1 MPNYEL
7 AAERAA
13 RKHGIDPRIF
23 KAMIRAESNFNP
35 RAGSPAGARGIAQ
48 FMPATARAYGVNLD
62 DGRVSDDLDGAA
74 RYIKA
79 NLQRTGGNYHQA
91 LSIYNSGQPDKY
103 RAGGYPETIAYVN
116 KIMGGR
122 KNETLAEGGGRSTP
136 SEDGQ
141 RTRTRTVTTSP
152 GVDNSQARAQLLTR
166 FLQSKSANPVD
177 MALQFRQLQ
186 DVAPTTKTVTETVGG
201 TNRNSRDDDGGSRG
215 PRKGT
220 YTVAAGAN
228 RAGVP
233 LSSDMKRF
241 LARITRSGRNVV
253 VTTGSNHGKYTSTGN
268 VSDHHSGR
276 GVDIGSA
283 ANKFPSTGGGTGD
296 LIAAHAIKRASGKSW
311 RESLALARRGGAFTF
326 HRNGKRYQVLYKTQ
340 VGGNHNDHV
349 HIGIG

>member
-35 RAGSPAGARGIAQ
+35 QAGSPAGARGIAQ

-186 DVAPTTKTVTETVGG
+186 DVAPTTKTVTGTVGG

-215 PRKGT
+215 PTSGNF
-220 YTVAAGAN
+220 TVSPGAN

-233 LSSDMKRF
+233 MTSAIKQV
-241 LARITRSGRNVV
+241 LAAMTRSGRRVNVG
-253 VTTGSNHGKYTSTGN
+253 TGSNHSQMTSSGN
-268 VSDHHSGR
+268 VSDHWSGNAA
-276 GVDIGSA
+276 DIPA
-283 ANKFPSTGGGTGD
+283 TGRDGD
-296 LIAAHAIKRASGKSW
+296 LIAAHAIRAATGVPFGEALKRARAGGIQNFNTPQGRVQVIW
-311 RESLALARRGGAFTF
+311 RAPG
-326 HRNGKRYQVLYKTQ
+326 HY
-340 VGGNHNDHV
+340 DHV
-349 HIGIG
+349 HVGINPSR

>member
-48 FMPATARAYGVNLD
+48 FMPATARAYGVDLD
-62 DGRVSDDLDGAA
+62 DGRVADDLDGAA
-74 RYIKA
+74 RYLKA
-79 NLQRTGGNYHQA
+79 NLRRTGGNYHQA

-152 GVDNSQARAQLLTR
+152 GVDNSQARAQILTR

-186 DVAPTTKTVTETVGG
+186 DVAPTTKKVTETVGG
-201 TNRNSRDDDGGSRG
+201 HDGHDHSPAQGG
-215 PRKGT
+215 PRRGN

-233 LSSDMKRF
+233 MTRDIRRF
-241 LARITRSGRNVV
+241 LANMTRSGRS
-253 VTTGSNHGKYTSTGN
+253 VTVGTGSNHSRMTASGN
-268 VSDHHSGR
+268 VSDHWDGNAA
-276 GVDIGSA
+276 DIPA
-283 ANKFPSTGGGTGD
+283 TGKQGD
-296 LIAAHAIKRASGKSW
+296 LIAAHAIRAATGMPYQQ
-311 RESLALARRGGAFTF
+311 ALAKARQGGIQNFQTPKGRVQIIWRAPGHF
-326 HRNGKRYQVLYKTQ
+326 
-340 VGGNHNDHV
+340 DHV
-349 HIGIG
+349 HVGVRR